1 MGRKTSLSIRVK
13 VAGALH
19 NPNGMTIH
27 SNNPL
32 FVLKPVL
39 YVSSVVTRMLLYPA
53 RMSNLLN
60 SDFPR
65 SSSRIDDILG
75 SGVTSRTDTGTWGRK
90 PTSIGLPTDW
100 GKFREPAH
108 VCTKRQKIPRASL
121 E

>member
-19 NPNGMTIH
+19 SLNGMTIH

-39 YVSSVVTRMLLYPA
+39 YVSSVVTRILLYPA
-53 RMSNLLN
+53 RISNLLN
-60 SDFPR
+60 NDFPR

-75 SGVTSRTDTGTWGRK
+75 SGVTSRTVYSLSFRYSCT
-90 PTSIGLPTDW
+90 IL
-100 GKFREPAH
+100 REPSFFLT
-108 VCTKRQKIPRASL
+108 VNVGDPYRD
-121 E
+121 

>member
-1 MGRKTSLSIRVK
+1 MTSSMQCLNSPGYLAYIGRNSSFSILVN

-39 YVSSVVTRMLLYPA
+39 YVSSASTRILLYPA

-60 SDFPR
+60 NDFPQ
-65 SSSRIDDILG
+65 SSSRIDDIFG
-75 SGVTSRTDTGTWGRK
+75 RGVTSRTVY
-90 PTSIGLPTDW
+90 SFSFL
-100 GKFREPAH
+100 
-108 VCTKRQKIPRASL
+108 
-121 E
+121 